1 MAANDPI
8 DWFSTTNPRIM
19 NNSTLQFNPS
29 SLSSNNGWGDF
40 FNRDNLGLAMG
51 GLQGLG
57 SILGAFGAMGQNKIM
72 KKNLK
77 LARDQFNFQRDL
89 ANRNYANE
97 LSAFNT
103 AMEDRINAR
112 ASQEDKDQQY
122 IDDYLAKHQLRG

>member
-29 SLSSNNGWGDF
+29 SLSSNNSWGDI

-57 SILGAFGAMGQNKIM
+57 SILGAFGSMGQNKIM

-77 LARDQFNFQRDL
+77 LARDQFNFQKDL
-89 ANRNYANE
+89 ANKNYANE

-103 AMEDRINAR
+103 AMEDRINTR
-112 ASQEDKDQQY
+112 ASQEGRDQQY
-122 IDDYLAKHQLRG
+122 INDYLNKHQLRG